1 MFRQRAAHARKERV
15 FRNWLRDLT
24 ANPPSGLLGAN
35 FAQHGGIRH
44 HIRAIQKHSGL
55 RIELAPPESVMQS
68 LATGD
73 LTQTFR
79 EAFFEFRPKGVR
91 FLHSHVYPWFIQ
103 WCHHQKKHHGTTWI
117 HTHHNWYYPEF
128 GRGALEPWQ
137 QEFNEQFLFA
147 IRHADVS
154 LSVSRWQQS
163 FLRDTYG
170 LETQYLP
177 NGVDVTICDRAD
189 AARCHRKTGLADFVL
204 YVGRND
210 PVKNPADFVKLAIN
224 LPKQQFLMLGPA
236 LSNATLHD
244 DWGVTVPANLKVMGE
259 ATHQETQDA
268 LAACAAL
275 VVTSKREGLPTLVL
289 EAMTHGKPIVVPDED
304 GCLEAVGNGDF
315 GFIYRQGDIDHL
327 SAMTLAAIADRQR
340 CKLARKRVLEEYD
353 WRVVMGKLDRVYAAA
368 DLP

>member
-35 FAQHGGIRH
+35 FAKHGGIRN
-44 HIRAIQKHSGL
+44 HIRAIQNHSAL

-73 LTQTFR
+73 LTKTFL
-79 EAFFEFRPKGVR
+79 EAFFEFHPKGIR

-103 WCHHQKKHHGTTWI
+103 WCHHQQKQHGTRWI

-128 GRGALEPWQ
+128 GREVLEPWQ
-137 QEFNEQFLFA
+137 EEFNEQFLFA
-147 IRHADVS
+147 LRHADVS
-154 LSVSRWQQS
+154 LSVSRWQQT
-163 FLRDTYG
+163 FLRETHG
-170 LETQYLP
+170 LETQYVP
-177 NGVDVTICDRAD
+177 NGVDVTICDRAV
-189 AARCHRKTGLADFVL
+189 ATRCHRKTGLLDFVL

-210 PVKNPADFVKLAIN
+210 PVKNPADFVKLAVN
-224 LPKQQFLMLGPA
+224 LPKQQFLMLGQG
-236 LSNATLHD
+236 LSNATLLNE
-244 DWGVTVPANLKVMGE
+244 WGVSVPANLKVMGE

-268 LAACAAL
+268 LAACSAL

-304 GCLEAVGNGDF
+304 GCLEAIGHGDF
-315 GFIYRQGDIDHL
+315 GFSYRHGDIDQ
-327 SAMTLAAIADRQR
+327 LAATTIEASLDKTRCRRAPQRIA
-340 CKLARKRVLEEYD
+340 EEYD
-353 WRVVMGKLDRVYAAA
+353 WRVVARKLDHFYEGKN
-368 DLP
+368 